1 MDFDY
6 RIDDQDG
13 IQIVQL
19 SGKLLG
25 REQTQALTDAVDDLV
40 ASGKNHLI
48 INLEQLTHMNST
60 GLGILIHFLT
70 KSRNSGGELV
80 VVKVPPVIQKL
91 LIITKLNNVF
101 SQENDMDAAI
111 ATLKDHMGEATA

>member
-13 IQIVQL
+13 IQIITP

-25 REQTQALTDAVDDLV
+25 REQTQDLTDSVDNLV

-48 INLEQLTHMNST
+48 INLESLTHMNSS

-80 VVKVPPVIQKL
+80 VVKVPAIIQKL

-101 SQENDMDAAI
+101 SQEDDMEAAI

>member
-13 IQIVQL
+13 IQIITL

-25 REQTQALTDAVDDLV
+25 REQTQDLTDSVDNLV

-48 INLEQLTHMNST
+48 INLESLTHMNSS

-80 VVKVPPVIQKL
+80 VVKVPAIIQKL

-101 SQENDMDAAI
+101 SQEDDMEAAI

>member
-13 IQIVQL
+13 IQIITL

-25 REQTQALTDAVDDLV
+25 REQTQDLTDSVDNLV

-48 INLEQLTHMNST
+48 INLESLTHMNSS

-80 VVKVPPVIQKL
+80 VVKVPAIIQKL
-91 LIITKLNNVF
+91 PIITKLNNVF
-101 SQENDMDAAI
+101 SQEDDMDAAI

>member
-13 IQIVQL
+13 IQIIHL

-25 REQTQALTDAVDDLV
+25 REHTQGLTDTVDDLV
-40 ASGKNHLI
+40 GSGKNHLI
-48 INLEQLTHMNST
+48 INLEKLTHMNSS

-80 VVKVPPVIQKL
+80 VVKVPPIIEKL

-101 SQENDMDAAI
+101 SQEDDMAVAI
-111 ATLKDHMGEATA
+111 STLKAHMGEATA

>member
-13 IQIVQL
+13 IQIITL

-25 REQTQALTDAVDDLV
+25 REQTQDLTDSVDNLV

-48 INLEQLTHMNST
+48 INLESLTHMNSS

-80 VVKVPPVIQKL
+80 VVTVPAIIQKL

-101 SQENDMDAAI
+101 SQEDDMEAAI

>member
-101 SQENDMDAAI
+101 SQEDDMDAAI
-111 ATLKDHMGEATA
+111 ATLKSHMGEATA

>member
-13 IQIVQL
+13 IQIITL
-19 SGKLLG
+19 TGKLLG
-25 REQTQALTDAVDDLV
+25 REQTQGLTDQVDDLV

-48 INLEQLTHMNST
+48 INLENLTHMNSS

-80 VVKVPPVIQKL
+80 VVKVPSIIEKL